1 LHWQRRSIVPFSTSI
16 PAIFKES
23 MSDITPD
30 LIDRLFDY
38 IKTEIPGMSDNVQ
51 RYKSAVRAEF
61 AGEMCYIAD
70 KPKTKRQE
78 DAAKVLSL
86 FNGRNSVTIARKL
99 NISRMTV
106 WRYIKQSGGM
116 TLPPPHH

>member
-1 LHWQRRSIVPFSTSI
+1 
-16 PAIFKES
+16 

-30 LIDRLFDY
+30 LIDRMFDY
-38 IKTEIPGMSDNVQ
+38 IKEEIPGMSNNLH

-78 DAAKVLSL
+78 DAAKVLSQ

-106 WRYIKQSGGM
+106 WRYIKQAGGM
-116 TLPPPHH
+116 TPYLSGKLEVESGEQMQRTT